1 MLAKDSE
8 IHGAI
13 LNNDIDAVKVFLKK
27 KTNIK
32 ISDKC
37 GRTALHLAASYNR
50 PFK

>member
-1 MLAKDSE
+1 MLAEDTE

-13 LNNDIDAVKVFLKK
+13 LNNDIDTVKEFLIK
-27 KTNIK
+27 KTHIHV
-32 ISDKC
+32 SDKC